1 MERTCIF
8 CPRIYGLYDGA
19 GRLRDNTG
27 GFGSIEITGGNTGQ
41 YGGYSIE
48 GAAVFMR
55 STTSGIFGLYDDTNN
70 HWAIRHTLNG
80 TTELFFDSSSKLQT
94 TTGGVNVSG
103 ELECTQLDVNGQ
115 NQQTS
120 RIKVM

>member
-1 MERTCIF
+1 MHFLPNGFTR
-8 CPRIYGLYDGA
+8 YGA

-55 STTSGIFGLYDDTNN
+55 SRLVVYSVCMMIPITIGQLRD
-70 HWAIRHTLNG
+70 TLNG
-80 TTELFFDSSSKLQT
+80 TTELFFDSPSKLQT

-103 ELECTQLDVNGQ
+103 DTRMYS
-115 NQQTS
+115 T
-120 RIKVM
+120 